1 MSENLTFKSLGL
13 RDYDGVWQSMKSHI
27 REENFKNEIWFLEHT
42 PVFTLGTA
50 ADQKHILNAKGIPV
64 IQSDRGGEVTYHG
77 PGQLVIYFMI
87 DVKRSKLGPK
97 ILVKTLQE
105 FTKSLLKE
113 YSIDSEF
120 IDGAPGVYVNE
131 KKIASIGLRISKG
144 KTYHGISIN
153 VDMDLAPF
161 SYINPCGYEGLKVI
175 QIKDL
180 NNSLTKTNIVG
191 TPFVKKIVEEES
203 INSKVLNDIKN
214 KNSKDEKIKSEKN
227 TDLDEKIN
235 NIFK

>member
-13 RDYDGVWQSMKSHI
+13 RDYDDTWQSMKSHI
-27 REENFKNEIWFLEHT
+27 REEDFKNEIWFIEHP

-50 ADQKHILNAKGIPV
+50 ADQKHILNPKDIPV
-64 IQSDRGGEVTYHG
+64 VQSDRGGEVTYHG

-97 ILVKTLQE
+97 TLVKSLQE

-113 YSIDSEF
+113 CSIESQF
-120 IDGAPGVYVNE
+120 IDGAPGVYVNN

-161 SYINPCGYEGLKVI
+161 SYINPCGYEGLEI
-175 QIKDL
+175 TQIK
-180 NNSLTKTNIVG
+180 
-191 TPFVKKIVEEES
+191 E
-203 INSKVLNDIKN
+203 LNDKVTIK
-214 KNSKDEKIKSEKN
+214 DVERLAIE
-227 TDLDEKIN
+227 LLEP
-235 NIFK
+235 IF